1 MFARDLKRKEQKNK
15 RRRLWLLS
23 PGVLAALTAVM
34 LIGGVST
41 GFSLTQTTVTD
52 LSQPWAG
59 TATII
64 GTVHF
69 NVSGYSLVPDETLG
83 NISGVS
89 LYIINSSG
97 TTVSVKVAALNNSTG
112 LVASNDSAATKSY
125 VSGNY
130 TFTWDEGNIA
140 IPIIDKLN
148 IWLTEP

>member
-34 LIGGVST
+34 LIGGVGT

-52 LSQPWAG
+52 LREPWAG

-112 LVASNDSAATKSY
+112 LVASNESTTKSY

-130 TFTWDEGNIA
+130 TFTWDEGNIS
-140 IPIIDKLN
+140 IPSMDKLN

>member
-1 MFARDLKRKEQKNK
+1 MSVGDLKRKEQKNK
-15 RRRLWLLS
+15 RRRRWLLS
-23 PGVLAALTAVM
+23 PVVLAELVAIM
-34 LIGGVST
+34 LIAGVGA

-59 TATII
+59 TATIV
-64 GTVHF
+64 GSQHF
-69 NVSGYSLVPDETLG
+69 NVSGYSLVPDEALG

-112 LVASNDSAATKSY
+112 LVASNTSTTQSY
-125 VSGNY
+125 ISGNY
-130 TFTWDEGNIA
+130 TFTWAGGNIS
-140 IPIIDKLN
+140 IPSIDKLN

>member
-1 MFARDLKRKEQKNK
+1 MFARDLKRKEQQNK
-15 RRRLWLLS
+15 RRSSWLLR
-23 PGVLAALTAVM
+23 PVIIAELAMVLVLAGVGTA
-34 LIGGVST
+34 
-41 GFSLTQTTVTD
+41 FSLSQTTVID
-52 LSQPWAG
+52 LSQPWSG
-59 TATII
+59 TATIV

-97 TTVSVKVAALNNSTG
+97 TTVSVNVAALNNSTG
-112 LVASNDSAATKSY
+112 LIANNKSATKSY

-130 TFTWDEGNIA
+130 TFTWAGGNIT
-140 IPIIDKLN
+140 IPSIDKLN

>member
-52 LSQPWAG
+52 LREPWAG

-64 GTVHF
+64 GSQHF

-112 LVASNDSAATKSY
+112 LVASNESATKSY

-130 TFTWDEGNIA
+130 TFTWTGGNIS
-140 IPIIDKLN
+140 IPSIDKLN

>member
-1 MFARDLKRKEQKNK
+1 
-15 RRRLWLLS
+15 
-23 PGVLAALTAVM
+23 M
-34 LIGGVST
+34 LIGGAGV

-64 GTVHF
+64 GSLHF

-112 LVASNDSAATKSY
+112 LVASNESATKSY

-130 TFTWDEGNIA
+130 IFTWAGGNIA
-140 IPIIDKLN
+140 IPRIDKLN

>member
-1 MFARDLKRKEQKNK
+1 MFARDLKRKEQKNRH
-15 RRRLWLLS
+15 RRTWLLS
-23 PGVLAALTAVM
+23 PVVLAELIAIM
-34 LIGGVST
+34 LIGGAGV

-64 GTVHF
+64 GSLHF

-112 LVASNDSAATKSY
+112 LVASNESATKSY

-130 TFTWDEGNIA
+130 IFTWAGGNIA
-140 IPIIDKLN
+140 IPRIDKLN

>member
-34 LIGGVST
+34 LIGGVGT

-112 LVASNDSAATKSY
+112 LVASNESATKSY

-130 TFTWDEGNIA
+130 TFTWTGGNIS
-140 IPIIDKLN
+140 IPSIDKLN